1 MYLSFWCG
9 NETNLI
15 DITEEL
21 WDTIKLVYDKRKEIT
36 IDNDIESNSNSDS
49 D

>member
-1 MYLSFWCG
+1 M
-9 NETNLI
+9 
-15 DITEEL
+15 
-21 WDTIKLVYDKRKEIT
+21 DTIKLVYDKRKEVT

>member
-1 MYLSFWCG
+1 M
-9 NETNLI
+9 NLI

-21 WDTIKLVYDKRKEIT
+21 WDTIKYDKRKEVI
-36 IDNDIESNSNSDS
+36 INDDVESNNSDS